1 MKQYIIDRIEDGF
14 AVLETEEKEHL
25 CFPVKN
31 FPDAIREGDVL
42 IWEEN
47 GFRIDTGLTE
57 QRRERIA
64 ERLERLFSKN
74 D

>member
-1 MKQYIIDRIEDGF
+1 M
-14 AVLETEEKEHL
+14 
-25 CFPVKN
+25 FPSEN
-31 FPDAIREGDVL
+31 LPDAIREGDEL